1 MEREEQEPQVGGQKA
16 PLDPAQLPEV
26 ERTIGTVSGAWPS
39 LSSDSGCNG
48 RCSRHDGASNGG
60 RLIVTWNC
68 KNNSDKTK
76 TIEYEPMD
84 EGIWRSKL
92 EDPWYV
98 HNLVKQ
104 QDLVMGQVLTQ

>member
-1 MEREEQEPQVGGQKA
+1 MVFIEQTFKVVPSNIR
-16 PLDPAQLPEV
+16 LPV
-26 ERTIGTVSGAWPS
+26 RYLMFCDDGRVTVSESRFNYVPAWLHGS
-39 LSSDSGCNG
+39 W
-48 RCSRHDGASNGG
+48 RHDGASNGG

-68 KNNSDKTK
+68 KNNRDKTK

-84 EGIWRSKL
+84 QGIWRSKL

-104 QDLVMGQVLTQ
+104 QDLVRGRVVNQ